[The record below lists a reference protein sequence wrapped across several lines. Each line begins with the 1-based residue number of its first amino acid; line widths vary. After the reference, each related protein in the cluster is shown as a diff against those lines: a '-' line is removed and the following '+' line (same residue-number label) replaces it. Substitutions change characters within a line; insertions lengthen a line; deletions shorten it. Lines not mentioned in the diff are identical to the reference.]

1 MNGFLHIRLFPFCQY
16 WQNTDGGNCIRDQ
29 LLRSLLAF
37 IKSGGPY
44 LFCRVHHFVY
54 LLLLLLDAGS
64 IAKQVDSIGAHQL
77 SIKWPSWAVTTN
89 PCVPSDDCTIQ
100 SRDVR
105 LFVCVTTPDICRMKK
120 KKGWAR
126 EINATDQI
134 RFSILP
140 RNVLDN
146 FALGFFS
153 LLCIDEKVRWYWISC
168 RRTHEASCKKRK
180 LNFTKYDLPS
190 GALLLLALTWKKSKR
205 IWNWYTYTVYY
216 LINNRNCWRNPP
228 TGGSIFYIHDGN
240 F

>member
-16 WQNTDGGNCIRDQ
+16 WQNTDGGNCIRRRTFAIAAGHHQ
-29 LLRSLLAF
+29 KWWSLSFL
-37 IKSGGPY
+37 PCTP
-44 LFCRVHHFVY
+44 FCVY

-64 IAKQVDSIGAHQL
+64 IAKQVDSIGRINCQSNGQAGRWQL
-77 SIKWPSWAVTTN
+77 TRVSRQTIAPFN
-89 PCVPSDDCTIQ
+89 PGTSAFLCVWQLPI
-100 SRDVR
+100 
-105 LFVCVTTPDICRMKK
+105 FVEWKK
-120 KKGWAR
+120 KVWAR

-146 FALGFFS
+146 FALGSFS
-153 LLCIDEKVRWYWISC
+153 FLRIDEKVRWYWISC

-205 IWNWYTYTVYY
+205 IWNWYTYI
-216 LINNRNCWRNPP
+216 LSN
-228 TGGSIFYIHDGN
+228 
-240 F
+240 